1 MRYLKSYVNY
11 NLREEKTMKPL
22 KVKMSR
28 KEFEK
33 RMKDIEK
40 EDRERLEREMIEN
53 DKFLESIR
61 NKSVKEEKIV

>member
-1 MRYLKSYVNY
+1 M
-11 NLREEKTMKPL
+11 EPL
-22 KVKMSR
+22 KMRMGR

-40 EDRERLEREMIEN
+40 EDEERLEREKIEN

>member
-1 MRYLKSYVNY
+1 
-11 NLREEKTMKPL
+11 MKPL

>member
-1 MRYLKSYVNY
+1 M
-11 NLREEKTMKPL
+11 EPL
-22 KVKMSR
+22 KVKMSS

-40 EDRERLEREMIEN
+40 EDRERLEREKIDN

-61 NKSVKEEKIV
+61 NKSIKEEKIV